1 MPLVKRAEASLIPY
15 KLEKTVGGSGVAAV
29 DVIIVEIED
38 NDGATGLGLS
48 YVLGGSGNLALR
60 SAQAQ
65 IDAFVLNQNL
75 PPPRALWNKIIRS
88 FNRTGLGPN
97 LIGLGAIDTACW
109 DLYARRQKLP
119 LAIAMGGELRST
131 PVYGSGEFNTQQK
144 PEEAAEVARKHV
156 SRGFSAVKPRVSGK
170 PVDAKVLAAVRDT
183 VGADVFV
190 MTDAN
195 EKCDL
200 AAAQWLMGVA
210 SDLQL
215 LFVEEPLPATSID
228 AYGKLAQTSTV
239 AIAAGEHLQDLRQM
253 TSLITNRIVSVI
265 QPDLAMI
272 GGLTPALDLAIVAE
286 QLNAT
291 VSPHF
296 LPGLFVHL
304 AGASSSVRWLEDFP
318 LLEPLFD
325 GWPVMDSAGNLRP
338 TDATGH
344 GLALSDRARKLLG
357 R

>member
-1 MPLVKRAEASLIPY
+1 MPLVRRAEASLINY

-29 DVIIVEIED
+29 DVIVVEMED
-38 NDGATGLGLS
+38 SDGATGLGLS
-48 YVLGGSGNLALR
+48 YVLGGGNLALR

-65 IDAFVLNQNL
+65 IESFVLNQNV
-75 PPPRALWNKIIRS
+75 PPPRALWNKIVRS

-97 LIGLGAIDTACW
+97 LIGLGAIDVACW
-109 DLYARRQKLP
+109 DMHARRQKLP
-119 LAIAMGGELRST
+119 LAVAMGGEPRSV

-156 SRGFSAVKPRVSGK
+156 ARGFTAVKPRVSGK
-170 PVDAKVLAAVRDT
+170 PVDAKVLAAVRDA
-183 VGADVFV
+183 VGADTFV
-190 MTDAN
+190 MADAN

-200 AAAQWLMGVA
+200 AAAQWLMNVA

-228 AYGKLAQTSTV
+228 AYAKLAKTATM

-253 TSLITNRIVSVI
+253 TSLLSSGIVSVI
-265 QPDLAMI
+265 QPDLAMV
-272 GGLTPALDLAIVAE
+272 GGLTPTLDLAIVAE
-286 QLNAT
+286 QLNAS

-296 LPGLFVHL
+296 LPGLFVHV

-325 GWPVMDSAGNLRP
+325 GWPVMDSSGNLRP
-338 TDATGH
+338 TDAAGH
-344 GLALSDRARKLLG
+344 GLVLSDRAKKLIG
-357 R
+357 K